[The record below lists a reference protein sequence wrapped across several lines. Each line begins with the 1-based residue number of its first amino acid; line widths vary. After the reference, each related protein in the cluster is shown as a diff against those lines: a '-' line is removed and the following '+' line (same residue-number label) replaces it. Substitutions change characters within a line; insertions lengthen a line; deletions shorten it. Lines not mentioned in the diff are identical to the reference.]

1 VDSRGELHSP
11 IYDTDRFPNSRH
23 KPFTHLLLGNFCRQ
37 GHNCKNRPRRGR
49 MFIGLFRQ
57 GPNGLMDIY
66 PARDQKGIMKH
77 FIPPG
82 TKGYNQTFCAARDQ
96 IAREM

>member
-1 VDSRGELHSP
+1 
-11 IYDTDRFPNSRH
+11 
-23 KPFTHLLLGNFCRQ
+23 
-37 GHNCKNRPRRGR
+37 
-49 MFIGLFRQ
+49 MFIGLSRQ

-82 TKGYNQTFCAARDQ
+82 TKKQETCDPLRGQDIVKIDHGGVACSD
-96 IAREM
+96 

>member
-1 VDSRGELHSP
+1 
-11 IYDTDRFPNSRH
+11 
-23 KPFTHLLLGNFCRQ
+23 
-37 GHNCKNRPRRGR
+37 

-82 TKGYNQTFCAARDQ
+82 VKGYNETFCAARDQ
-96 IAREM
+96 IAKYM

>member
-1 VDSRGELHSP
+1 
-11 IYDTDRFPNSRH
+11 
-23 KPFTHLLLGNFCRQ
+23 
-37 GHNCKNRPRRGR
+37 
-49 MFIGLFRQ
+49 MFIGLFRH

-82 TKGYNQTFCAARDQ
+82 AKGYNETFCAVRDQ
-96 IAREM
+96 IARDM